1 MPSRGNRE
9 GHCIVNTSTAV
20 NGATAHA
27 RSASIDN
34 RAPTL
39 RLAHP
44 TVIGPMTE
52 TANSELRT
60 TVSGA
65 LQQLPPDLAT
75 TTSGAMTKTPLRVV
89 PSLFG
94 TAAPT
99 VSQQESVSVIVHLKA
114 APKLSSSTELLSYE
128 VEDGALATPQMA
140 CGASSQESE
149 IASPQ
154 LRTPLTTCNGDCP
167 AETSAFLPRP
177 FAGADGDADADAAAA
192 AATATVMSTPSAT
205 PLSLPRAFA
214 SSSTQPSKPLPL
226 PGAPA
231 PTAMKSSTPALHQ
244 EDGSAVLGGAA
255 AAGRSI
261 GSRGRVLTITSP
273 TTRDCRQY
281 EFGEVL
287 GPEVESS
294 ALCDRLAPAIMA
306 QMAAGYSVC
315 VLCYGPFDSGNTRAM
330 DALALT
336 VAEVIFRSLDVDNDV
351 VEMSYTQIY
360 HDKAY
365 NLLDS
370 ARAGK
375 LGAKLSR
382 PRMGSTSS
390 CLGSASEPKVFIRSS
405 AEVLAKVKAASRL
418 RVAKAHALSARS
430 SDSFTL
436 LSFHITHF
444 LDGVPL
450 TTVRVT
456 LADLAATEMPKESG
470 ATRKAAG
477 QAIAINKSMMEL
489 RQLFESGG
497 NETGVQHF
505 RKSVLTTYLAP
516 HLDGRHLILLVSV
529 SLEAGSYEELKS
541 SLEFAANA
549 RRRKVTKVK
558 SWADSRLVR
567 TAARFCGP
575 PGFLPRADSAGS
587 GSARENISSS
597 SEPHGVVEVLWHR
610 IGVLEDALKIA
621 HQRIAVA
628 TEQLPRTEVF
638 TDVDNAVP
646 VTAVGADLALLAH
659 ADALQRESM
668 YYRGLL
674 QEQERDFCCLQ
685 SALALTAAEFGDA
698 PSALSDALDK
708 SSLSLGE
715 DGAGTGDDQQ
725 GSATPP
731 GSARSSGGC
740 SIQSRF
746 DEVDTDDV
754 HAQLRWCVGQLR
766 SLHSRGCSD
775 NEGCCD
781 VLDRLRDAALRAAE
795 QYEDM
800 NEQLLVTSSLL
811 SGFRARNHR
820 LYGAMLRS
828 NERHLAVEMERDEWR
843 AALQAATLR
852 SSTAETALEQMRLQL
867 FQAYAEQSIREE
879 MIHLYLDAKPI
890 AANVDG
896 KVSGDRQTEQQ
907 VELEKVQ
914 AHQQVLC
921 DKITELVD
929 NVEQLTRAVAQK
941 DVSLAALES
950 LITPAQR
957 ALFHTLSNTAA
968 TVADHSTASGGDR
981 EGGLASAAVAAI
993 ASGDD
998 NSAADCFS
1006 LLQSRV
1012 SELSSLL
1019 MQEQQQH
1026 QLTQCELLEA
1036 REDARRSRQEQRQTF
1051 FQQQEEARRVG
1062 QLMAEN
1068 FELRQQNERHQL
1080 CLDVMYVGFHEKLQQ
1095 LRRRHEEEVAE
1106 LRTAAREAP
1115 SLQRGNGGAVR
1126 EGQDGKSEDY
1136 DDTTSSI
1143 TAHAPARRKTL
1154 QGVPLGE
1161 DCLREGNELGSTA
1174 TALSTAD
1181 AVESGGVRCRPAAPL
1196 QRSGQVRPPP
1206 KKSKGRRRGEMRGIA
1221 ASARHNPIKA
1231 ETAAVLSQRVEQ
1243 SPKAVR
1249 RSVSSSKPK
1258 QQLFAKYGEP
1268 ANPSHATAPLVKS
1281 GAIAS
1286 RSPAARRR
1294 SRASAAAGKK

>member
-9 GHCIVNTSTAV
+9 GHCIANTSTAV

-52 TANSELRT
+52 TVNSELRT
-60 TVSGA
+60 TVSGV
-65 LQQLPPDLAT
+65 LQQLPLDLAT
-75 TTSGAMTKTPLRVV
+75 TTSGSIAKTPLRVV

-94 TAAPT
+94 SAAPT
-99 VSQQESVSVIVHLKA
+99 VLPQESVGVIVHLKS
-114 APKLSSSTELLSYE
+114 APKLSSSTDLLSYE
-128 VEDGALATPQMA
+128 VEDGILATPQMA

-177 FAGADGDADADAAAA
+177 FAGADGDADA
-192 AATATVMSTPSAT
+192 ATAKATEMS
-205 PLSLPRAFA
+205 LSLPRALA

-226 PGAPA
+226 PVAPA
-231 PTAMKSSTPALHQ
+231 PTAMKSSTPPLHQ
-244 EDGSAVLGGAA
+244 EDGGAVLGGAA

-261 GSRGRVLTITSP
+261 GSRGCVLTITSP
-273 TTRDCRQY
+273 TTRDRRQY

-294 ALCDRLAPAIMA
+294 ALCDRLTPAIMA

-315 VLCYGPFDSGNTRAM
+315 VLCYGPSDSGNTGAM

-336 VAEVIFRSLDVDNDV
+336 VGEFIFRSLDADNDV

-360 HDKAY
+360 RDEAY

-375 LGAKLSR
+375 FGAKLSR
-382 PRMGSTSS
+382 PRMGSASGCSASGSS

-418 RVAKAHALSARS
+418 RVTKAHALSARS

-450 TTVRVT
+450 TTVRFT
-456 LADLAATEMPKESG
+456 LADLAAAEAPKESG
-470 ATRKAAG
+470 ATGKPAS
-477 QAIAINKSMMEL
+477 QSIAINKSMMEL
-489 RQLFESGG
+489 RQLLESGG
-497 NETGVQHF
+497 NETGVLHF

-529 SLEAGSYEELKS
+529 SLEAGSYEESRS

-549 RRRKVTKVK
+549 RRRKVAKVK

-575 PGFLPRADSAGS
+575 PGFLSRADSADS
-587 GSARENISSS
+587 GSARESISSS
-597 SEPHGVVEVLWHR
+597 SEPNGVVEVLWHR
-610 IGVLEDALKIA
+610 IGVLEEALKIA

-628 TEQLPRTEVF
+628 AEQLPRTEAF
-638 TDVDNAVP
+638 TDVNNAVP
-646 VTAVGADLALLAH
+646 ATAVGADLALLAH

-674 QEQERDFCCLQ
+674 QERDFRCLQ
-685 SALALTAAEFGDA
+685 SVLALTAAEFGGA
-698 PSALSDALDK
+698 SSALSDALDK
-708 SSLSLGE
+708 SSLSFGE
-715 DGAGTGDDQQ
+715 NGAGTGADQQ
-725 GSATPP
+725 ESATPP

-740 SIQSRF
+740 SVQSRF
-746 DEVDTDDV
+746 DQVDADDV

-766 SLHSRGCSD
+766 SIHSRGCSD
-775 NEGCCD
+775 NEGYCD

-800 NEQLLVTSSLL
+800 NEQLLVASSLL

-820 LYGAMLRS
+820 LYCAILRS
-828 NERHLAVEMERDEWR
+828 HERHLAVEMEREEWR

-852 SSTAETALEQMRLQL
+852 ASTAETALEQLRLQL

-879 MIHLYLDAKPI
+879 MIHLYLDAKSI

-896 KVSGDRQTEQQ
+896 TVSGDRETEQQ

-968 TVADHSTASGGDR
+968 AVADHSAASVGDS
-981 EGGLASAAVAAI
+981 EGGLASATAAAI

-998 NSAADCFS
+998 SSAADCFS

-1019 MQEQQQH
+1019 TREQQQH

-1036 REDARRSRQEQRQTF
+1036 REDARRSRQEQRQAF

-1080 CLDVMYVGFHEKLQQ
+1080 CLDEMYVGLHEKLQQ

-1115 SLQRGNGGAVR
+1115 SLQRGNGGTVR
-1126 EGQDGKSEDY
+1126 EGQDGKNEDY
-1136 DDTTSSI
+1136 DDATSSI
-1143 TAHAPARRKTL
+1143 TAHAPGRRKTL

-1181 AVESGGVRCRPAAPL
+1181 AADSGEVRCRPAAPL
-1196 QRSGQVRPPP
+1196 QRSGQARPSP
-1206 KKSKGRRRGEMRGIA
+1206 KKSNGRRRGEMRGIP
-1221 ASARHNPIKA
+1221 ASARHHAIKTDA
-1231 ETAAVLSQRVEQ
+1231 PGVLSQRVEE

-1249 RSVSSSKPK
+1249 RSVSSSNPK

-1268 ANPSHATAPLVKS
+1268 ANPSHATSPLVKS
-1281 GAIAS
+1281 GPIAS
-1286 RSPAARRR
+1286 RPPAARRR

>member
-1 MPSRGNRE
+1 
-9 GHCIVNTSTAV
+9 
-20 NGATAHA
+20 
-27 RSASIDN
+27 
-34 RAPTL
+34 
-39 RLAHP
+39 
-44 TVIGPMTE
+44 MTE
-52 TANSELRT
+52 TVNSELRT
-60 TVSGA
+60 TVSGV
-65 LQQLPPDLAT
+65 LQQLPLDLAT
-75 TTSGAMTKTPLRVV
+75 TTSGSMTKTPFKVV

-94 TAAPT
+94 TATPT
-99 VSQQESVSVIVHLKA
+99 VSPQESVSVIVHLKA
-114 APKLSSSTELLSYE
+114 APKLSSSTYLLSYE
-128 VEDGALATPQMA
+128 VEDGILATPQMA

-149 IASPQ
+149 IVSPQ
-154 LRTPLTTCNGDCP
+154 LRTPLTTCNGDYP

-177 FAGADGDADADAAAA
+177 FAGADGDADAV
-192 AATATVMSTPSAT
+192 AATTTEMSTPSAM
-205 PLSLPRAFA
+205 PLSLPRAFV

-226 PGAPA
+226 LVAPA
-231 PTAMKSSTPALHQ
+231 PTAMKSSTPPLHQ
-244 EDGSAVLGGAA
+244 EDGSAALGGAA

-273 TTRDCRQY
+273 TTRNRRQY

-294 ALCDRLAPAIMA
+294 ALCDRLTPAIMA

-315 VLCYGPFDSGNTRAM
+315 VLCYGPSDTGNTRSM

-351 VEMSYTQIY
+351 FEMSYTQIY
-360 HDKAY
+360 RDEAY

-375 LGAKLSR
+375 FGAKLSR
-382 PRMGSTSS
+382 PRMGSTSGSS
-390 CLGSASEPKVFIRSS
+390 CLGSALEPKVFIRSS
-405 AEVLAKVKAASRL
+405 AEVLEKVKAASRL
-418 RVAKAHALSARS
+418 RVTKRHALSARS

-456 LADLAATEMPKESG
+456 LADLSATEAPAESG
-470 ATRKAAG
+470 ATGKAVS

-489 RQLFESGG
+489 RQLLGSGG
-497 NETGVQHF
+497 NETGVLHF
-505 RKSVLTTYLAP
+505 RKSVLTTYLEP
-516 HLDGRHLILLVSV
+516 HLDGRHLILVVSV
-529 SLEAGSYEELKS
+529 SLEVGSYEESRS

-549 RRRKVTKVK
+549 RRRKVAKVK
-558 SWADSRLVR
+558 SWADSRLMR

-575 PGFLPRADSAGS
+575 PGYLSRVDSADP
-587 GSARENISSS
+587 GSALENISSR
-597 SEPHGVVEVLWHR
+597 SEPHSIVEVLGHR
-610 IGVLEDALKIA
+610 IGVLEEALKIA

-628 TEQLPRTEVF
+628 AEQLPQTEAF
-638 TDVDNAVP
+638 TDANNAVP
-646 VTAVGADLALLAH
+646 ATAVCADLALLAH
-659 ADALQRESM
+659 AGVLQRESM

-674 QEQERDFCCLQ
+674 QQRERDFRCLQ
-685 SALALTAAEFGDA
+685 SVLALTAAESGGA

-708 SSLSLGE
+708 SSLSFGE
-715 DGAGTGDDQQ
+715 NGAGMGADQQ

-731 GSARSSGGC
+731 GSSRSSGGC
-740 SIQSRF
+740 SVQSRF
-746 DEVDTDDV
+746 DEVDADDV

-766 SLHSRGCSD
+766 SVHSRGCSD
-775 NEGCCD
+775 NEGYCD

-800 NEQLLVTSSLL
+800 NEQLLVASSLL
-811 SGFRARNHR
+811 SGFRERNHR
-820 LYGAMLRS
+820 LYGAILRS
-828 NERHLAVEMERDEWR
+828 NERHLAVEMEREEWR
-843 AALQAATLR
+843 AALQVATLR
-852 SSTAETALEQMRLQL
+852 ASTAETALEQLRLQL

-879 MIHLYLDAKPI
+879 MIHLYLDAKPT

-896 KVSGDRQTEQQ
+896 TVSGDRETEQQ

-957 ALFHTLSNTAA
+957 ALFYTLSNTAA
-968 TVADHSTASGGDR
+968 TVADHSAASVSDR
-981 EGGLASAAVAAI
+981 EGVLASATAAAV

-1019 MQEQQQH
+1019 TQEQQQH
-1026 QLTQCELLEA
+1026 QVTQRELLEA

-1080 CLDVMYVGFHEKLQQ
+1080 CLDEMYVGLHEKLQQ
-1095 LRRRHEEEVAE
+1095 LRRRHEEEVAK

-1115 SLQRGNGGAVR
+1115 SLQCGNGGTVR

-1136 DDTTSSI
+1136 DDATSSI

-1154 QGVPLGE
+1154 QGVPLSE
-1161 DCLREGNELGSTA
+1161 DCLGEGNELGSTA

-1181 AVESGGVRCRPAAPL
+1181 AVESGEVRCTPAAPL
-1196 QRSGQVRPPP
+1196 QRSGQVRPSP
-1206 KKSKGRRRGEMRGIA
+1206 KKSNGRRRGEMCGIA
-1221 ASARHNPIKA
+1221 ASARHHEIKA
-1231 ETAAVLSQRVEQ
+1231 EAAAVLSQRIEQ

-1268 ANPSHATAPLVKS
+1268 ANPSHATAPHAKS

-1286 RSPAARRR
+1286 RPPAARRR
-1294 SRASAAAGKK
+1294 SRASAEAGKK